1 MNVGK
6 IYGILLLVLVIISGC
21 HNVSP
26 HNKDDVFNKKPQ
38 EKPGNRKDK
47 EEKKTE
53 YSRFEDLTS
62 SSPNTSKEI
71 INTEETAEYYIPAEK
86 LQRIGLIGS
95 RSIQAQGVSAAS
107 VYAPG
112 MLLQLQPEFF
122 RNGMISNE
130 VFLSLNI
137 DNDLFDYQD
146 WYYTSGQQL
155 EFYNP
160 AISRSPLSWILP
172 SLPGSI
178 NYFSISIFQN
188 LYTPTHL
195 TWNSVVYGD
204 RPFASFFC
212 LGHNKYS
219 LNANR
224 RMRME
229 SAFDLGVIGPNAL
242 GMQAQNVFHTETP
255 VGWKYQVAND
265 VVVNYSIEFE
275 KGFYHSDRVDMAFI
289 AGGQA
294 GTLYDN
300 LSGSFFLQVGKSNGR
315 YSALFQTTSYEAP
328 FKKRIRYYFNLE
340 LENKVV
346 LYDAT
351 LQGGMFSH
359 NSVYTISDQDVK
371 RYVFTGRAGA
381 GIGLGIY
388 SMEIEQNF
396 LTSEFDGGKHHFWF
410 RIKNIIRLK

>member
-1 MNVGK
+1 MNLGK
-6 IYGILLLVLVIISGC
+6 TYGILLLLLVIISGC

-26 HNKDDVFNKKPQ
+26 QNKDSDFGRKPQ
-38 EKPGNRKDK
+38 EKTGKAKDK
-47 EEKKTE
+47 EAKPQEF
-53 YSRFEDLTS
+53 SRFEDVSNSTS
-62 SSPNTSKEI
+62 ATSNQI
-71 INTEETAEYYIPAEK
+71 INTEEIAEYYIPADK
-86 LQRIGLIGS
+86 LDRIGLIGS
-95 RSIQAQGVSAAS
+95 RSVQTRHAGSAY
-107 VYAPG
+107 VPG
-112 MLLQLQPEFF
+112 MLLQQQPDFF
-122 RNGMISNE
+122 HNGLISNE
-130 VFLSLNI
+130 VFLSLNV

-146 WYYTSGQQL
+146 WYYTSGQRL
-155 EFYNP
+155 EFYHP
-160 AISRSPLSWILP
+160 AISRSPFSWILP
-172 SLPGSI
+172 SLPGSL

-195 TWNSVVYGD
+195 TRTNVLYGD
-204 RPFASFFC
+204 RPFASYFC

-219 LNANR
+219 FNAMR
-224 RMRME
+224 RMRLE
-229 SAFDLGVIGPNAL
+229 SAFDLGVIGPGAL
-242 GMQAQNVFHTETP
+242 GMPAQDIFHSDTP
-255 VGWKYQVAND
+255 IGWQYQVAND

-315 YSALFQTTSYEAP
+315 YSALFQTTPYETP
-328 FKKRIRYYFNLE
+328 FKKRIRFYFNLE

-351 LQGGMFSH
+351 LQGGMFNHS
-359 NSVYTISDQDVK
+359 SIYTISDENVK

>member
-26 HNKDDVFNKKPQ
+26 HPNDPAFDNKHKKQ
-38 EKPGNRKDK
+38 EDRKKDK
-47 EEKKTE
+47 ETE
-53 YSRFEDLTS
+53 NRDIPRFERFQDV
-62 SSPNTSKEI
+62 SSPELKKA
-71 INTEETAEYYIPAEK
+71 EESAEYYIPVES
-86 LQRIGLIGS
+86 LERIGLIGS
-95 RSIQAQGVSAAS
+95 RSVQARGISAAS

-122 RNGMISNE
+122 RNGLISNE

-146 WYYTSGQQL
+146 WYYTSGQRL
-155 EFYNP
+155 EFYHP
-160 AISRSPLSWILP
+160 AISRSPFSWILP

-188 LYTPTHL
+188 LYTPKHL

-204 RPFASFFC
+204 RPFASFLC

-219 LNANR
+219 FNAVR
-224 RMRME
+224 RMRLE
-229 SAFDLGVIGPNAL
+229 SAFDLGVIGPNAQ
-242 GMQAQNVFHTETP
+242 GMPAQNIFHTETP
-255 VGWKYQVAND
+255 VGWQYQVGND

-275 KGFYHSDRVDMAFI
+275 KGFYQSDRVDMAFI

-300 LSGSFFLQVGKSNGR
+300 LFGSFFLQVGKSNGR
-315 YSALFQTTSYEAP
+315 YSALFQTTSYETP